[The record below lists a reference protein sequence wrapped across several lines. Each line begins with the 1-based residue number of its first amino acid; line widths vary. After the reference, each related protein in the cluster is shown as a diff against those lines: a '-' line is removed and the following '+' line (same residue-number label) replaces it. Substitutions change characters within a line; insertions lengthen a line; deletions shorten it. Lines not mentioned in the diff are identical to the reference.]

1 MSLSMF
7 AITNARAPSYD
18 RAQLPATTA
27 RCSGTFG
34 ELVQGRIGGRC
45 FLVTLPINLYA
56 FAAFHPDYVSR
67 VRLGSNHQKVECFID
82 ALSVELGHP
91 IKGQLRLSSMIPRGK
106 GLASSSADLV
116 AAGTAV
122 LGAYGVAPSLHARM
136 IARASGRVEPTD
148 GVMYP
153 GIVSFAQHNSQ
164 LIESFGH
171 MDLNIIGC
179 LLPGDIDT
187 CVYDSSRIRYSSR
200 ELRLF
205 EEAYTLVR
213 RAFEQKDRSLLGM
226 AASISA
232 EINQRFLPK
241 PQFDEVKKI
250 AHATKAAGIVVAHS
264 GTAIGLIA
272 PNAATPRQ
280 METMADALS
289 QLYGMNA
296 DHFQTSLAGPT
307 HRIVSRKAIN
317 Q

>member
-1 MSLSMF
+1 MSLAMCATSL
-7 AITNARAPSYD
+7 AQAPFYED
-18 RAQLPATTA
+18 VLRPATTA

-45 FLVTLPINLYA
+45 FLITLPINLYA
-56 FAAFHPDYVSR
+56 FAVFHPDSSPQ
-67 VRLGSNHQKVECFID
+67 VRLDSNHEKVENFIE

-122 LGAYGVAPSLHARM
+122 LGAYGLAPSMHARV

-153 GIVSFAQHNSQ
+153 GIVSFAQHDCQ

-179 LLPGDIDT
+179 LLPGGVDT
-187 CVYDSSRIRYSSR
+187 CSYDSSRIRYSSR

-205 EEAYTLVR
+205 EQAYSLVQ
-213 RAFEQKDRSLLGM
+213 RAFDLQDKTLLGM

-241 PQFDEVKKI
+241 PRFNEVKKI
-250 AHATKAAGIVVAHS
+250 AQATKAAGIVVAHS

-272 PNAATPRQ
+272 PNAATPPQ

-289 QLYGMNA
+289 QLYGMKA
-296 DHFQTSLAGPT
+296 DSFQTSLSGPT
-307 HRIVSRKAIN
+307 YRIISG
-317 Q
+317 